1 MGKKL
6 VIVESPAKAK
16 TINKFL
22 GSDFEVTSSY
32 GHIRD
37 LPSSGLAIDLENN
50 YEPEY
55 EISADKRKMIGEL
68 QKMAKKADDI
78 YLATDEDREGE
89 AIAWHLCSVLNLD
102 PKKAKRITYTEIT
115 EKAVKH
121 AVANPR
127 TINLNLVNAQQAR
140 RVLDRLVGYELSP
153 VLWKKVKPSLSAG
166 RVQSVAVRLIVERER
181 EINQFSSHSYF
192 KISALF
198 EVKDGGK
205 TTLLKAESS
214 SRPSNENAAAK
225 YLNDLVGAIFSVK
238 GTEKKPTKRT
248 PAAPFT
254 TSTLQQEASRKLSFS
269 VSKTMQ
275 VAQRLYEA
283 GHITYMRTDSNS
295 LSELALNSIAS
306 EINNKYGAR
315 YQKRRQYAT
324 KNQSAQEAHE
334 AIRPSYIANVEVSG
348 DRDEQRLYELIWK
361 RTIASQMS
369 DAELEKTIITIQ
381 NNKNASELQATGEVI
396 LFDGFL
402 KVYSESVDDEN
413 ESEDDDSVLL
423 PPLKNG
429 MELPLRELS
438 ATERFTRPQP
448 RYTEASLVKKL
459 EELGIGRPST
469 YAPTIST
476 IQKRGYVVKESRD
489 GVKRNYVVLTLKNNG
504 VKSETKSEIT
514 GAEKMKLF
522 PTDIGGVVTD
532 FLVENFSNVLDFNF
546 TADVEKQFDE
556 IAEGKKEWHKM
567 IDGFYRPFHN
577 DIETTTNT
585 SKRATGERFLGN
597 HPETGEPISAR
608 VGRFGAMVQI
618 GLGDD
623 ENNKPR
629 YASLTAQQS
638 IETVTLEEALDLF
651 KLPRILGTYQNKEVA
666 VNVGRFGPYVKW
678 GDDFIS
684 LPKGEDLMGVSLE
697 RATEVIKGKQEA
709 DAPVGTYKGLPITK
723 GKGRFGP
730 FIKWND
736 LFINVPRAYNYDTL
750 SQGEMHELIEKK
762 VEKESK
768 RFIQQW
774 EGEKIAIENGR
785 WGAFIRFG
793 KAMVKI
799 GKKGNGEK
807 YTNEELAELSLDD
820 VKKMIEAEL
829 PEAFTKKAGAKKS
842 AAKKSPAKKAASK
855 KSK

>member
-37 LPSSGLAIDLENN
+37 LPSSGLAIDLANN

-55 EISADKRKMIGEL
+55 EISPDKVKMIGEL
-68 QKMAKKADDI
+68 RKMAKSADDI

-115 EKAVKH
+115 EKAVKN

-127 TINLNLVNAQQAR
+127 TINLDLVNAQQAR

-181 EINQFSSHSYF
+181 EINQFNSNSYF

-198 EVKDGGK
+198 EVKDGSK
-205 TTLLKAESS
+205 TTLLKAESN
-214 SRPSNENAAAK
+214 SRPQTESVAAK
-225 YLNDLVGAIFSVK
+225 YLNDLVGANFSVK

-306 EINNKYGAR
+306 EINNKYGAK

-369 DAELEKTIITIQ
+369 DAELEKTIITVQ
-381 NNKNASELQATGEVI
+381 NNKNESELHATGEVV

-402 KVYSESVDDEN
+402 KVYTESVDDEN
-413 ESEDDDSVLL
+413 ESEDDESVLL

-469 YAPTIST
+469 YAPTI
-476 IQKRGYVVKESRD
+476 
-489 GVKRNYVVLTLKNNG
+489 
-504 VKSETKSEIT
+504 
-514 GAEKMKLF
+514 
-522 PTDIGGVVTD
+522 
-532 FLVENFSNVLDFNF
+532 
-546 TADVEKQFDE
+546 
-556 IAEGKKEWHKM
+556 
-567 IDGFYRPFHN
+567 
-577 DIETTTNT
+577 
-585 SKRATGERFLGN
+585 
-597 HPETGEPISAR
+597 
-608 VGRFGAMVQI
+608 
-618 GLGDD
+618 
-623 ENNKPR
+623 
-629 YASLTAQQS
+629 
-638 IETVTLEEALDLF
+638 
-651 KLPRILGTYQNKEVA
+651 
-666 VNVGRFGPYVKW
+666 
-678 GDDFIS
+678 
-684 LPKGEDLMGVSLE
+684 
-697 RATEVIKGKQEA
+697 
-709 DAPVGTYKGLPITK
+709 
-723 GKGRFGP
+723 
-730 FIKWND
+730 
-736 LFINVPRAYNYDTL
+736 
-750 SQGEMHELIEKK
+750 
-762 VEKESK
+762 
-768 RFIQQW
+768 
-774 EGEKIAIENGR
+774 
-785 WGAFIRFG
+785 
-793 KAMVKI
+793 
-799 GKKGNGEK
+799 
-807 YTNEELAELSLDD
+807 
-820 VKKMIEAEL
+820 
-829 PEAFTKKAGAKKS
+829 
-842 AAKKSPAKKAASK
+842 
-855 KSK
+855 

>member
-22 GSDFEVTSSY
+22 GRDFEVTSSF

-37 LPSSGLAIDLENN
+37 LPSSGLAIDLNNN
-50 YEPEY
+50 YEPAY
-55 EISADKRKMIGEL
+55 EISPDKVKTVKEL
-68 QKMAKKADDI
+68 QSLAKKADEV

-89 AIAWHLCSVLNLD
+89 AIAWHLCSVLSLN
-102 PKKAKRITYTEIT
+102 PKTTKRITYTEIT
-115 EKAVKH
+115 EKAVKN
-121 AVANPR
+121 AVDNPR
-127 TINLNLVNAQQAR
+127 TLNLNLVNAQQAR

-181 EINQFSSHSYF
+181 EINQFNSNSYY

-205 TTLLKAESS
+205 TTLLKAESN
-214 SRPSNENAAAK
+214 SRPQTETAAAK

-254 TSTLQQEASRKLSFS
+254 TSTLQQEASRKLGFS
-269 VSKTMQ
+269 VSRTMTI
-275 VAQRLYEA
+275 AQRLYEA

-295 LSELALNSIAS
+295 LSELALGSIGS
-306 EINNKYGAR
+306 EINNKFGAR
-315 YQKRRQYAT
+315 YHKRRQFAT

-334 AIRPSYIANVEVSG
+334 AIRPSYIGNVDVSG

-381 NNKNASELQATGEVI
+381 NNQNANELFATGEVI

-413 ESEDDDSVLL
+413 DSEDDESVLL

-429 MELPLRELS
+429 MELPLRELT

-476 IQKRGYVVKESRD
+476 IQQRGYVVKENRD
-489 GVKRNYVVLTLKNNG
+489 GVKRNYVVLTLANDK
-504 VKSETKSEIT
+504 VKSETKSETT

-532 FLVENFSNVLDFNF
+532 FLVENFGNVLDYHF
-546 TADVEKQFDE
+546 TANVEKQFDE
-556 IAEGKKEWHKM
+556 IAEGKEEWYKM

-577 DIETTTNT
+577 DIESTTNT
-585 SKRATGERFLGN
+585 AQRATGERLLGN
-597 HPETGEPISAR
+597 DPVTGEPIIAR
-608 VGRFGAMVQI
+608 IGRFGAMVQI
-618 GLGDD
+618 GSSDD
-623 ENNKPR
+623 ENSKPR

-651 KLPRILGTYQNKEVA
+651 KLPRILGEYEKKEVS
-666 VNVGRFGPYVKW
+666 VNIGRFGPYVKF
-678 GDDFIS
+678 GDEFVS
-684 LPKGEDLMGVSLE
+684 LPKGEDLMAVTLA
-697 RATEVIKGKQEA
+697 RATEVIKEKQTA
-709 DAPVGTYKGLPITK
+709 DAPVGTYKGNPITK

-736 LFINVPRAYNYDTL
+736 LFINVPRAYNFDNL
-750 SQGEMHELIEKK
+750 SQAEMHELIEKK
-762 VEKESK
+762 IEKENN
-768 RFIQQW
+768 RYIQHW
-774 EGEKIAIENGR
+774 ESEKIAIENGR

-799 GKKGNGEK
+799 GKKKNGEK

-820 VKKMIEAEL
+820 VKKLIETEL
-829 PEAFTKKAGAKKS
+829 PEAFKKKV
-842 AAKKSPAKKAASK
+842 AAKKTTKKKAPAKKTK
-855 KSK
+855 K